1 MVLDQECHRQ
11 EVRKSSQ
18 DVDKK
23 EEKNFLPNGLNILK
37 KRSDFLTIRK
47 LGKVIHGSHFIVN
60 YLFSK
65 EDKLAFGFTV
75 SKKIGN
81 AVTRNYIKR
90 VLRHI
95 IRKNFN
101 LIPQKYKF
109 EIIPKKNIE
118 KKKFNDLETDLLKI
132 LKNLVI

>member
-37 KRSDFLTIRK
+37 KRSEFLTIRK
-47 LGKVIHGSHFIVN
+47 LGRAIHGSHFIVN

-65 EDKLAFGFTV
+65 ENKLAFGLTV

-81 AVTRNYIKR
+81 SVTRNYIKR
-90 VLRHI
+90 ILRHI

-101 LIPQKYKF
+101 LIPKKLKF
-109 EIIPKKNIE
+109 EVIPKKNIE
-118 KKKFNDLETDLLKI
+118 KKKFKDLETDLLKI
-132 LKNLVI
+132 LKNLVV